1 LGGVGLPH
9 VPVGR
14 VLGGVYVCFLCSG
27 LLFLCGLW
35 YMEVFEVEVFPPV
48 VVLRSRDGR
57 FAVEVDGYRVFGRSD
72 FAWHPLAGYISR
84 RHFAVKRVDGPY
96 YIVDLGSTNG
106 TFVNGVDI
114 RGRGLYPLRRGD
126 VVNVAGVV
134 ELVVE

>member
-1 LGGVGLPH
+1 LRGGYLSPRGL
-9 VPVGR
+9 
-14 VLGGVYVCFLCSG
+14 CC
-27 LLFLCGLW
+27 
-35 YMEVFEVEVFPPV
+35 MEVFEVEVFPPV
-48 VVLRSRDGR
+48 LVLKSRDGR

-84 RHFAVKRVDGPY
+84 RHFAVKKVEGSY
-96 YIVDLGSTNG
+96 YVVDLGSTNG

-126 VVNVAGVV
+126 VINVAGVV